1 MQYSEFKKVC
11 QVGDIIAV
19 SHQEWN
25 TLSDI
30 ESQVVRMATESE
42 FSHVCVLIKDKNG
55 EPCVIEAVVPQVTI
69 SSLTK
74 YLNYGFYHV
83 ATPDKPMSKE
93 EEAYGMSKLGEG
105 YSKWE
110 AIGGYLDLI
119 KIGGD
124 SKWMCAELTIAMRN
138 LSGLFLG
145 AHATPAAVIRS
156 AMQAG
161 YSLTFVIKD
170 S

>member
-1 MQYSEFKKVC
+1 MRYSEFKRVC
-11 QVGDIIAV
+11 QAGDIIAV

-25 TLSDI
+25 TLADI

-55 EPCVIEAVVPQVTI
+55 EPCVLEAVVPQVTI
-69 SSLTK
+69 SPLTK

-124 SKWMCAELTIAMRN
+124 DLWMCAELTIAMRN
-138 LSGLFLG
+138 LSGLSLG
-145 AHATPAAVIRS
+145 THATPSAVVHKALS
-156 AMQAG
+156 LG
-161 YSLTFVIKD
+161 YSMNLVERD
-170 S
+170 